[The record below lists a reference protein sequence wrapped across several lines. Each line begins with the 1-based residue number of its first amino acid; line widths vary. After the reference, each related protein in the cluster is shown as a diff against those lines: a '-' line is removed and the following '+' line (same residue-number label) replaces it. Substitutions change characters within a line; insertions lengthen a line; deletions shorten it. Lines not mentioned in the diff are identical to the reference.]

1 MSGVEVLGAFAA
13 SIQLIGLAGKA
24 VKLFF
29 EMSRGFEDANGEA
42 ALIHEELSSFKQ
54 SAKFASENLK
64 RLRVDD
70 LGLEQSIWRY
80 QGSITKLVLKM
91 EAIES
96 RKKLIGQTRMWMELM
111 STDSEV
117 TKLRGTLR
125 RHTRELAA
133 NFTLS
138 MLDET
143 WRDGKK
149 TRRDGEMTQ
158 RDGKKTR
165 KYVEE
170 RKTAQFDFIRSTR
183 QDRESERQDRESMR
197 EELESFRLQHQASDE
212 KINQKIDMMWG
223 GIKRRQTRYTHP
235 RKEARRRHFPRSNE
249 RWDHFAQAGRVA
261 FPLEWR

>member
-1 MSGVEVLGAFAA
+1 
-13 SIQLIGLAGKA
+13 
-24 VKLFF
+24 
-29 EMSRGFEDANGEA
+29 
-42 ALIHEELSSFKQ
+42 
-54 SAKFASENLK
+54 
-64 RLRVDD
+64 
-70 LGLEQSIWRY
+70 
-80 QGSITKLVLKM
+80 M